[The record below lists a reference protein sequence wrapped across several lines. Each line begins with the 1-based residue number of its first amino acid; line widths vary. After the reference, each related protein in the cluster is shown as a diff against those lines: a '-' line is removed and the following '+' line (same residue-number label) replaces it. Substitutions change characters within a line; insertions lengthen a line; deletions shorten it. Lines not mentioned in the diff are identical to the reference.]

1 MTTHLWEMDTLWFT
15 KPDNETINATFAYK
29 SWKDFQE
36 CKPYK
41 LWKPYIL
48 SSWSWKT
55 LSKEEWKGWKKRE
68 PEKAVL
74 DVQKLLR
81 VNPSDYDGAKPTWPS
96 SSTDTVEMLQI
107 VFLSPDRFTGVHR
120 VEIGISK
127 EDEEVVRHWLKGH
140 MPSFWK
146 I

>member
-1 MTTHLWEMDTLWFT
+1 MTTHLWDMDTLWFT
-15 KPDNETINATFAYK
+15 KPDNETINSTFAYK

-48 SSWSWKT
+48 SSWSWKVF
-55 LSKEEWKGWKKRE
+55 SKEERRNWKRRE

-74 DVQKLLR
+74 DAQKLLR
-81 VNPSDYDGAKPTWPS
+81 VNPSDYDAQKEPIS
-96 SSTDTVEMLQI
+96 SSAEYVEMLQI

-120 VEIGISK
+120 VEIVIRK
-127 EDEEVVRHWLKGH
+127 DDEEAVREWLKSH

-146 I
+146 V

>member
-1 MTTHLWEMDTLWFT
+1 MTHLWEMDTHWFSKLDT
-15 KPDNETINATFAYK
+15 EAVNATFTFK
-29 SWKDFQE
+29 NWNDFQE

-55 LSKEEWKGWKKRE
+55 LSQNDTGLKPKPRDPKKH
-68 PEKAVL
+68 VL
-74 DVQKLLR
+74 LCNQMLR
-81 VNPSDYDGAKPTWPS
+81 IHPSEYDK
-96 SSTDTVEMLQI
+96 DTRIKTTEGKQTEMLQI

-120 VEIGISK
+120 VEMNISK
-127 EDEEVVRHWLKGH
+127 EDEEAVREWLKNH

>member
-1 MTTHLWEMDTLWFT
+1 MNHLWDMDTLWFT
-15 KPDNETINATFAYK
+15 KPDNETINATFTYK
-29 SWKDFQE
+29 SWKDFQD

-55 LSKEEWKGWKKRE
+55 FTKEERRTWSKRE
-68 PEKAVL
+68 PEKTVL

-81 VNPSDYDGAKPTWPS
+81 VNPSDYDTPRREAPS
-96 SSTDTVEMLQI
+96 SSEQVELLQI

-120 VEIGISK
+120 VEIHIKK
-127 EDEEVVRHWLKGH
+127 ENEDDVRKWLLSH

-146 I
+146 V